1 MKLINDDCFNILKDI
16 NNEID
21 LILTDPPYTI
31 SKDTGFMNVK
41 KGVKRFAVSMDFGEW
56 DKAII
61 DLDVLCKTFFNTLKK
76 GGSAI
81 IFYDIWKITI
91 LKEAMEKAGFRMI
104 RLIIW
109 EKTNPVPLN
118 SKRTYLTNSR
128 EIAIYGVKGNN
139 PTFNSEYDNGIYKYP
154 IEHIKNR
161 IHPTQKPLKLI
172 EDLIIKHSNINDTI
186 LDPFMGSGTTGVASL
201 NCDRNFIGI
210 EKDQTYFKHA
220 EERIKN
226 YVENKKRI
234 IFGIS

>member
-1 MKLINDDCFNILKDI
+1 MKLINDDCFNVFDNF

-31 SKDTGFMNVK
+31 SKETGFMNVK
-41 KGVKRFAVSMDFGEW
+41 NGVKRFSVSMDFGEW
-56 DKAII
+56 DKSII
-61 DLDVLCKTFFNTLKK
+61 DLDILCKKLFNILKK

-91 LKEAMEKAGFRMI
+91 LKDAMEKAGFRMI

-118 SKRTYLTNSR
+118 SKRSYLTNSR
-128 EIAIYGVKGNN
+128 EVAICGVKGNN
-139 PTFNSEYDNGIYKYP
+139 PTFNSEYDKGIYNYP

-172 EDLIIKHSNINDTI
+172 EDLIIKHSNDGNTI
-186 LDPFMGSGTTGVASL
+186 MDPFMGSGTTRVACL
-201 NCDRNFIGI
+201 NYNRDFIGI
-210 EKDQTYFKHA
+210 EKDLQYFNHA
-220 EERIKN
+220 MERIKN
-226 YVENKKRI
+226 VENEKRI